1 MLMGNSI
8 FLYSSEAIN
17 SAQYEGCK
25 NSKACHCLAPLGL
38 ALIDHIME
46 NRRVKYSY
54 DPWCHRHVAELRVP
68 LTDNLNVEKNISLPL
83 SLAR

>member
-1 MLMGNSI
+1 MSPSFIAINHTRNMLMDSSMPP
-8 FLYSSEAIN
+8 YSSEAIN

-46 NRRVKYSY
+46 NRRVKYSC
-54 DPWCHRHVAELRVP
+54 DP
-68 LTDNLNVEKNISLPL
+68 
-83 SLAR
+83 

>member
-8 FLYSSEAIN
+8 FLYSSETIN

-54 DPWCHRHVAELRVP
+54 DPWCHRHVAEVP
-68 LTDNLNVEKNISLPL
+68 LTDNLNVEENISLPL